1 MSVALA
7 TEASARFA
15 CFGAA
20 CGLLVRGDGADE
32 AVDGARRLLLEA
44 HARFTRFDAAS
55 ELSRLND
62 DPNPEVRVSDELA
75 QLAEAVWTA
84 GWYSGG
90 LVDATLLGP
99 LEQAGYATHL
109 TTSVPLADALRRAPA
124 RRPAGPDPARRW
136 SELRVSRVHGTVR
149 RPPGLR
155 IDGGGLIKGLLADRL
170 AETLA
175 AHPSFGID
183 CAGDLRIGGAAG
195 LPRTVHVESPFDG
208 SRLHTFELTD
218 AGIATS
224 GIGRRSW
231 IDAAGRPAHHL
242 LDPATRRPAF
252 TGLVQVTAIAP
263 TAFEA
268 ELRAKTALLSGA
280 DDAARWLP
288 DGGVTVADDGSFRT
302 IAMRA

>member
-1 MSVALA
+1 MTAALG
-7 TEASARFA
+7 TEASTTFA
-15 CFGAA
+15 CFGGTCAVLA
-20 CGLLVRGDGADE
+20 RGPGAEDAIENGRRFLLD
-32 AVDGARRLLLEA
+32 A
-44 HARFTRFDAAS
+44 HDRFTRFDPGS

-62 DPNPEVRVSDELA
+62 DPRETVPVSDGLA

-99 LEQAGYATHL
+99 LEQAGYRTDL
-109 TTSVPLADALRRAPA
+109 LTSVPLADALRRAPE
-124 RRPAGPDPARRW
+124 RRPAGPDPHRRW
-136 SELRVSRVHGTVR
+136 REVHVSRVHGTVR

-155 IDGGGLIKGLLADRL
+155 IDGGGLVKGLLADRL

-175 AHPSFGID
+175 GHASFGID
-183 CAGDLRIGGAAG
+183 CAGDLRVGGAAG
-195 LPRTVHVESPFDG
+195 LSRTVHVESPFDG
-208 SRLHTFELTD
+208 TRLHTFELRD

-252 TGLVQVTAIAP
+252 TGIVQVTAIAP

-268 ELRAKTALLSGA
+268 ELRVKTALLSGVEGS
-280 DDAARWLP
+280 RKWLP
-288 DGGVTVADDGSFRT
+288 DGGVIVFDDGSWVVV
-302 IAMRA
+302 